1 MARSLTG
8 NNARREQLAQ
18 TRILDGLVKRY
29 RPRIR
34 NEIRRAMNAA
44 AAVLGSKAKLKA
56 VDKEHKRRM
65 SIILTR
71 LWKES
76 GHDMAEHIDPA
87 TKSIKADEPTITPTE
102 IADQVMTDWI
112 ESVGAVHVREI
123 TDTTMNNIRKAI
135 SDGIENGLS
144 EKEIAANIRALSPTI
159 ADSRSQTIARTETHE
174 AANVGAQAT
183 AKATGLRMVREW
195 SASRGGRT
203 RDTHND
209 ADGQKVGMN
218 EKFKVGR
225 ASLRYPGDSSAGHPA
240 ETINCRCAVLF
251 VLR

>member
-8 NNARREQLAQ
+8 NNARREQVAQ
-18 TRILDGLVKRY
+18 SRLLDGLVKRY

-44 AAVLGSKAKLKA
+44 AAVLGNATKLKA

-76 GHDMAEHIDPA
+76 GHDMSEHIDPG
-87 TKSIKADEPTITPTE
+87 TKGRKAVSDDVTPTE
-102 IADQVMTDWI
+102 VADRVMSEWI
-112 ESVGAVHVREI
+112 LSTGATHVTEI

-135 SDGIENGLS
+135 ADGIENGLS
-144 EKEIAANIRALSPTI
+144 EKEIAANIRAFSPTI

-183 AKATGLRMVREW
+183 AKATGLKMVREW

-203 RDTHND
+203 RDTHAD

-218 EKFKVGR
+218 AKFKVGR
-225 ASLRYPGDSSAGHPA
+225 ASLRYPGDSSAGHPE

-251 VLR
+251 VLE